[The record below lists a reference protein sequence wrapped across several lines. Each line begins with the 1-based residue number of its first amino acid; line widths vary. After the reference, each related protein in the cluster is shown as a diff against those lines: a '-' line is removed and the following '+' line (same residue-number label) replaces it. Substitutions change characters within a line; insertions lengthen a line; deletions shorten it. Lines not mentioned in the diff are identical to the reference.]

1 MHKIPA
7 LILHPAHGG
16 FGYALLLERFLPIQ
30 RDNHIFSLPGFLVKH
45 SLQGVF
51 PCLWQLRPCFLYLLC
66 GFLRLPLFLLQL
78 FTACKFRTSFP
89 LKQFSGILRKRFFR
103 KGFIFRFFLRAA
115 FVPVFP
121 LHPLFMVFPFFLR
134 LPVSVPPVV
143 IFRIRLFLPCFLRLI
158 EIVLPGKRVVF
169 LYKIRFFLLPRL
181 CIGLLDF
188 FELLTN
194 LLPKRFAYKKIYV

>member
-51 PCLWQLRPCFLYLLC
+51 PCLWQLRPCLLCLLC
-66 GFLRLPLFLLQL
+66 GFFCPPFLLLQL
-78 FTACKFRTSFP
+78 FTSGKFRISFP
-89 LKQFSGILRKRFFR
+89 LKQIPGILRKRFLR

-115 FVPVFP
+115 FIPVFF
-121 LHPLFMVFPFFLR
+121 LHPLFMVFPLFLR

-143 IFRIRLFLPCFLRLI
+143 IFRIWLFFLFILRLVKI
-158 EIVLPGKRVVF
+158 LLPGKSTAF
-169 LYKIRFFLLPRL
+169 LYKIRFFFLPRL
-181 CIGLLDF
+181 RFGLLDF
-188 FELLTN
+188 LSRSVPVHLLFCLN
-194 LLPKRFAYKKIYV
+194 L

>member
-1 MHKIPA
+1 MHEIFT

-16 FGYALLLERFLPIQ
+16 FWYALLLKWLFLIQ
-30 RDNHIFSLPGFLVKH
+30 RDSHIFCFPGFLVKH

-51 PCLWQLRPCFLYLLC
+51 PCLRQLRPCFLYLPP
-66 GFLRLPLFLLQL
+66 GFLRLPLLLFQL
-78 FTACKFRTSFP
+78 FTACKFRASFP
-89 LKQFSGILRKRFFR
+89 LKRISGIPRKSFFR

-115 FVPVFP
+115 FILVFP
-121 LHPLFMVFPFFLR
+121 LYPLFMVFSLFLR
-134 LPVSVPPVV
+134 LPVSVPPVI

-169 LYKIRFFLLPRL
+169 LYKIRVFLLPRL

-194 LLPKRFAYKKIYV
+194 PLIL